1 MLHPQSTIRCE
12 NGESDLFKTDV
23 CASQWYGLSAN
34 EVTLDLL
41 CYHLTNKIMIEIMK
55 ETLIVNTCERL
66 SMLKQDSRNNADEHS
81 QIYQEYVNDELAFPS
96 DKNITDHII
105 KTVRLKSETRNLYMN
120 ETNMKSKKQPRI
132 V

>member
-1 MLHPQSTIRCE
+1 
-12 NGESDLFKTDV
+12 
-23 CASQWYGLSAN
+23 
-34 EVTLDLL
+34 
-41 CYHLTNKIMIEIMK
+41 MIEIMK

-66 SMLKQDSRNNADEHS
+66 SMLRQDSRNNADEHS